1 MIHIDAID
9 EYRNVFDNF
18 IILLATVIQK
28 TNSFSDCYARQMACE
43 SLREL
48 EMTYPC
54 LLAGFVEDIL
64 EDKELFDQS
73 MAMPSL
79 FKLCHAERS
88 HTSPSYT
95 VLLLSILEHCAT
107 RKFSKR
113 IEDANFFYVL
123 AKEIHQRKIL
133 SNQWTAAHQLQKH
146 PIPMHSP
153 LLHRLEETM
162 MAVLRLQ
169 NVSHLPNILRRVRR
183 RVFNHCQLH

>member
-1 MIHIDAID
+1 MKHLLEQKEKRGTITSVLKGQVLVVATTIMIHIDAID

-28 TNSFSDCYARQMACE
+28 TNSFPDCYARQMACE

-88 HTSPSYT
+88 HKP
-95 VLLLSILEHCAT
+95 ILYRIAFVNIRALCD
-107 RKFSKR
+107 SK
-113 IEDANFFYVL
+113 I
-123 AKEIHQRKIL
+123 
-133 SNQWTAAHQLQKH
+133 
-146 PIPMHSP
+146 
-153 LLHRLEETM
+153 
-162 MAVLRLQ
+162 
-169 NVSHLPNILRRVRR
+169 
-183 RVFNHCQLH
+183 